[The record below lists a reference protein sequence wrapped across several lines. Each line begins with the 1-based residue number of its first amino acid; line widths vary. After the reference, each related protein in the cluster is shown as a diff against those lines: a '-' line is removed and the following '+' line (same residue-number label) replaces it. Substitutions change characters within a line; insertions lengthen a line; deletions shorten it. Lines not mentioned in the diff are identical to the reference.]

1 MAKCALVAVMAR
13 ARLQGKAAVAIGAID
28 KAVRTNGQE
37 HARMAKAA
45 FATITGKAAAVDF
58 YGFRGGAGEG
68 RVAHALDYAR
78 FNPRCK
84 PLCPVL
90 GATLE
95 LRFLRAG
102 TLIAWRN
109 CLLLR
114 LFQSIT
120 RAAHGANDVRFA

>member
-58 YGFRGGAGEG
+58 YGFRGG
-68 RVAHALDYAR
+68 R
-78 FNPRCK
+78 
-84 PLCPVL
+84 
-90 GATLE
+90 
-95 LRFLRAG
+95 
-102 TLIAWRN
+102 WR
-109 CLLLR
+109 
-114 LFQSIT
+114 S
-120 RAAHGANDVRFA
+120 VS